1 LAISCYEQ
9 AIRINP
15 DFYEGYYNMALACK
29 LLGKLREAVLFIE
42 KSLALNPKF
51 GSAVSLHVQIL
62 QQACAWSKLEPAC
75 QRLDSQTEKE
85 LAAGKCPSEQPF
97 LNFTRHADPAL
108 NLRIARAWSDAFGSI
123 AFQAWED
130 HLSMAIETAKMEEW

>member
-1 LAISCYEQ
+1 
-9 AIRINP
+9 
-15 DFYEGYYNMALACK
+15 
-29 LLGKLREAVLFIE
+29 
-42 KSLALNPKF
+42 
-51 GSAVSLHVQIL
+51 LHVQIL

-123 AFQAWED
+123 AFQAWEA